1 MNRPRIGLIDLLLV
15 LVVTAWGTNL
25 SVIKVAL
32 REFPVHA
39 FNAMRMMVAAGAF
52 TYVLARLPR
61 EARTVQRA
69 DLGRVIFLGLIGG
82 SVYQW
87 IFVTGVPMTSVA
99 NSGLI
104 FGLSPVVIS
113 IFSSFVG
120 HERLPWMRWAGGLV
134 SLVGLYFVV
143 GTGADVSATSII
155 GDALV
160 FTAMVCWA
168 IYSVA
173 SRPLLGRYSPTMLT
187 AWAAIVAA
195 PTYMPIALPSLLA
208 TDWSRISWWTW
219 ALMLWSSSFCLVLAY
234 VIWYTGVQTLGA
246 TRTSAYSNL
255 TPLVAIVVG
264 WLWLGEPVSVGQLV
278 GAAAILGGVFLTR
291 MSSVELVPH
300 ADDGAASA

>member
-1 MNRPRIGLIDLLLV
+1 MSSHRFGLIDALLV
-15 LVVTAWGTNL
+15 LVVMAWGTNL

-39 FNAMRMMVAAGAF
+39 FNELRMIVAAAAF
-52 TYVLARLPR
+52 AYVLARLPR
-61 EARTVQRA
+61 EQRTVQGR
-69 DLGRVIFLGLIGG
+69 DLGRVLFLGLIGG

-87 IFVTGVPMTSVA
+87 IFVTGVPKTSVA
-99 NSGLI
+99 NAGLI

-113 IFSSFVG
+113 ILSSFVG
-120 HERLPWMRWAGGLV
+120 HERLPRTRWAGGLV
-134 SLVGLYFVV
+134 SIVGLYFVV
-143 GTGADVSATSII
+143 GSGAGVSATSIT

-195 PTYMPIALPSLLA
+195 PTYVPIALPSLLS

-219 ALMLWSSSFCLVLAY
+219 GLMLWSSTFCLVLAY
-234 VIWYTGVQTLGA
+234 VIWYTGVQQLGA

-255 TPLVAIVVG
+255 TPIVAIVVG
-264 WLWLGEPVSVGQLV
+264 WLWLDEPVTAGQLV

-291 MSSVELVPH
+291 MSPVELMPH
-300 ADDGAASA
+300 PGEH

>member
-1 MNRPRIGLIDLLLV
+1 MSHHRIGLIDLLLV

-39 FNAMRMMVAAGAF
+39 FNQLRMIVAAAAF
-52 TYVLARLPR
+52 LYVLARLPR
-61 EARTVQRA
+61 AQRTVGRS
-69 DLGRVIFLGLIGG
+69 DLGRVLFLGLIGG
-82 SVYQW
+82 SIYQW

-99 NSGLI
+99 NAGLI

-113 IFSSFVG
+113 ILSSFVG

-143 GTGADVSATSII
+143 GSGAEVSARSIT
-155 GDALV
+155 GDVLV
-160 FTAMVCWA
+160 FAAMVCWA

-187 AWAAIVAA
+187 AWAAIIAA
-195 PTYMPIALPSLLA
+195 PTYAPIAWPSLVS
-208 TDWSRISWWTW
+208 TDWAQISWFTW
-219 ALMLWSSSFCLVLAY
+219 GLMLWSSIFCLVLAY
-234 VIWYTGVQTLGA
+234 VIWYTGVQQLGA

-255 TPLVAIVVG
+255 TPIVAILVG
-264 WLWLGEPVSVGQLV
+264 WLWLDEPVSVGQMV

-291 MSSVELVPH
+291 MSSVELVTH
-300 ADDGAASA
+300 AANGQ